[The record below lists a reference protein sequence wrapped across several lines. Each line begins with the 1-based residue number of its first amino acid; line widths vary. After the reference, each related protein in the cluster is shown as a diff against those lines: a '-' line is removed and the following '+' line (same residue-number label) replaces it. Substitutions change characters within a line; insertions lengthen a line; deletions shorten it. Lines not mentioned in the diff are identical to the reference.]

1 MQRAQAPRS
10 GRPPSSPAATPA
22 NALRAPE
29 AFARTATN
37 TCMKSKVT
45 WTQTCFLHSA
55 RGSSDRG
62 ANSERLLQRR
72 QDARPTPEKMA
83 WIHAFVLETPVSSP
97 QGCLEDAL
105 SSASHGGV
113 SDSRTARPSTKD
125 QVWHSKSERVSLLVP
140 TAKNPPCMKTCLRQA
155 VTHCAV
161 RTTQGNQRGS
171 RSVGFQSPKGRHRR
185 RKISSIRHLR
195 GTC

>member
-37 TCMKSKVT
+37 TCMKSKAT
-45 WTQTCFLHSA
+45 WMQTCFLHSA
-55 RGSSDRG
+55 RGSSHHG

-72 QDARPTPEKMA
+72 QDARSTPEKMA

-97 QGCLEDAL
+97 QGYVEDAL

-113 SDSRTARPSTKD
+113 SGSRMARPS
-125 QVWHSKSERVSLLVP
+125 RMLP
-140 TAKNPPCMKTCLRQA
+140 
-155 VTHCAV
+155 
-161 RTTQGNQRGS
+161 
-171 RSVGFQSPKGRHRR
+171 RSVRILNGCHFCCRRLKIRPVATGF
-185 RKISSIRHLR
+185 LR
-195 GTC
+195 TGEC

>member
-29 AFARTATN
+29 AFARMATN
-37 TCMKSKVT
+37 TCMKSKAT

-55 RGSSDRG
+55 RGSSHHG

-83 WIHAFVLETPVSSP
+83 WIHAFVTETPVSSP

-105 SSASHGGV
+105 SSASRGV
-113 SDSRTARPSTKD
+113 VPGSHTARPTPKD
-125 QVWHSKSERVSLLVP
+125 QVWHSNLKRVSLLVL
-140 TAKNPPCMKTCLRQA
+140 TAENPP
-155 VTHCAV
+155 V
-161 RTTQGNQRGS
+161 S
-171 RSVGFQSPKGRHRR
+171 RPRSAQHATRAA
-185 RKISSIRHLR
+185 
-195 GTC
+195 